1 MRTRMMTL
9 IILAAVATS
18 CYRVTIITG
27 APPADSSRVVDF
39 PWQKSFVY
47 GLVPPP
53 EITTKEKCPQGFAV
67 VETERSFLNGLV
79 GAITYSIFTP
89 MHAKVTCA
97 VGPVA
102 R

>member
-1 MRTRMMTL
+1 MRPRSVL
-9 IILAAVATS
+9 LGLAALVCSA
-18 CYRVTIITG
+18 CYRVTVVTG
-27 APPADSSRVVDF
+27 AQPSTQTVDR

-53 EITTKEKCPQGFAV
+53 EIDAKQQCAQGFAV

-79 GAITYSIFTP
+79 SVLTYSIFTP

-97 VGPVA
+97 SGPPA
-102 R
+102 K